1 MEDEIVMTMGQ
12 GTKCHEEIALDVR
25 GRQEDLL
32 RPDDLMRHV
41 FIKIIISHHFK
52 ISDTPFHHE
61 MESTIREI
69 NIDQLQRDGD
79 C

>member
-32 RPDDLMRHV
+32 RPDDLMREV
-41 FIKIIISHHFK
+41 RGGMSLSRSLFLTTSRSVTHHSITRWRALSEK
-52 ISDTPFHHE
+52 
-61 MESTIREI
+61 
-69 NIDQLQRDGD
+69 
-79 C
+79 